1 MSHVK
6 LIAVLGSVL
15 LLAGCGAGN
24 KSAAKTPSSQQEP
37 ASSRSRQS
45 SSAQSSHT
53 KSSASASSSTAS
65 VTKTATFSNQTFT
78 IKNVAFKL
86 TGSKITASATANRNL
101 FVLYYTVTN
110 HQNTS
115 IIPSD
120 LWQAAVSATQND
132 HKLGTG
138 NLAFTTSQ
146 TSDNNKLNRT
156 VMPVKAGQ
164 SVSGLAMFEP
174 KGSQT
179 ITVTFKDTHG
189 QTVHTS
195 TYPAN

>member
-1 MSHVK
+1 MSHIK

-37 ASSRSRQS
+37 ASSRSSQS
-45 SSAQSSHT
+45 AAPSSHA
-53 KSSASASSSTAS
+53 KSSASSSHSTS
-65 VTKTATFSNQTFT
+65 VAKTATFSNQTFT

-101 FVLYYTVTN
+101 FVIYYTVTN
-110 HQNTS
+110 HQSTP

-120 LWQAAVSATQND
+120 LWQAAVSATQD
-132 HKLGTG
+132 GHKLGTG

-156 VMPVKAGQ
+156 VMPVKAGH
-164 SVSGLAMFEP
+164 SVTGLAMFEP

-179 ITVTFKDTHG
+179 IMVTFADTHG

-195 TYPAN
+195 TYPAS

>member
-37 ASSRSRQS
+37 ASSRSNQS
-45 SSAQSSHT
+45 SSVQSSHA
-53 KSSASASSSTAS
+53 KSSVSASSAAS
-65 VTKTATFSNQTFT
+65 VAKTATFSNQTFT

-101 FVLYYTVTN
+101 FVIYYTVTN

-120 LWQAAVSATQND
+120 LWQDAVSATQNG

-174 KGSQT
+174 KGSQN

-195 TYPAN
+195 TYPVN